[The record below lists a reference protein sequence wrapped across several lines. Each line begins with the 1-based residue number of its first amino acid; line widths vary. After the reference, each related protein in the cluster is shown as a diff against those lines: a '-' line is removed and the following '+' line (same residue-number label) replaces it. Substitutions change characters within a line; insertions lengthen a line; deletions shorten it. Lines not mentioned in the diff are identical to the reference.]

1 MLRPRPQAHP
11 VPGQPMSQIPPNILE
26 RLAYFHR
33 EAERLFH
40 RLFDEELGPG
50 RLEGETAPPV
60 DVVETETEILVRTD
74 LPGVDRNDVEL
85 YGAPNFLVIRGVKR
99 PEKERWSYLRI
110 ERAFGPFQ
118 RLIVLPAPGDPARVE
133 ASHQDGVLEVRIPK
147 VTDRRKIHRRIPIE

>member
-1 MLRPRPQAHP
+1 
-11 VPGQPMSQIPPNILE
+11 MSQIPQDVLE

-40 RLFDEELGPG
+40 RLFDEELGTG
-50 RLEGETAPPV
+50 RLEGKAAPPV

-74 LPGVDRNDVEL
+74 LPGVDKGDIEL

-133 ASHQDGVLEVRIPK
+133 ARFESGVLEVRIPK
-147 VTDRRKIHRRIPIE
+147 VIDRRKMHRRIPIE